1 MTTRVIILNWNGR
14 AWLERSLAALA
25 RQTRPA
31 DEIVVVDNG
40 SADDSVAWVRATW
53 PAVQVRD
60 LGSNL
65 GFAAGNNRGA
75 AGAQTDTL
83 VFLNN
88 DTEPEPGW
96 LAALLA
102 AAGTPDAPDLVT
114 SRIVYLDRPDLIDS
128 AGDGYLRCG
137 GGFKAHHGRPAASA
151 PGSREV
157 FGACGAAFL
166 IRRTLFEALGGF
178 TESFFMVY
186 EDVDLSYRAR
196 LRGARVWYD
205 SGAVVRHAGS
215 ASLGRVSALAVRCGQ
230 RNLEWVWLVNTP
242 TTLLWRSLP
251 SHLVYALAA
260 VAGYARQGQLAAW
273 ARGKWDVLR
282 QWRSIRRR
290 RAEVQATRVVAPDAL
305 WTLMEPQWWRIK
317 RAEKRFDFGG

>member
-14 AWLERSLAALA
+14 HWLERSLAALA

-40 SADDSVAWVRATW
+40 SADDSVAWLRAQW
-53 PAVQVRD
+53 PAVQVLD
-60 LGSNL
+60 LGANL

-75 AGAQTDTL
+75 AGAGTDAL

-88 DTEPEPGW
+88 DTEPEPDW
-96 LAALLA
+96 LAALVA
-102 AAGTPDAPDLVT
+102 AADGPDAPDLVT

-137 GGFKAHHGRPAASA
+137 GGFKMHHGQPAASA
-151 PGSREV
+151 PGTREV

-196 LRGARVWYD
+196 LRGARVWYE
-205 SGAVVRHAGS
+205 SRAVVGHAGS

-242 TTLLWRSLP
+242 ASLWWRSLLP
-251 SHLVYALAA
+251 HLAYSLAA
-260 VAGYARQGQLAAW
+260 VIGYTRQGHLRSW
-273 ARGKWDVLR
+273 CLGKWDVVR
-282 QWRSIRRR
+282 QWRTIRRR
-290 RAEVQATRVVAPDAL
+290 RADVQATRVVAPSAL
-305 WTLMEPQWWRIK
+305 WSIMEPDWWRVK
-317 RAEKRFDFGG
+317 RAEKRFDFRA